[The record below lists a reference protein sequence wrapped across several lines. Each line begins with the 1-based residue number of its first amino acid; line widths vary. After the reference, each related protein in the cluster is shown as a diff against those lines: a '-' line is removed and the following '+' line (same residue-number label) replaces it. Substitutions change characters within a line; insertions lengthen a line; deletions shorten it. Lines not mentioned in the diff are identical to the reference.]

1 MEYRWNIGWFAIRNR
16 GFGKKKARERLSDFL
31 VLGLLMAAV
40 AEAIARVRSR
50 DSHDR
55 LF

>member
-1 MEYRWNIGWFAIRNR
+1 MEYRLVCNKKYR

-31 VLGLLMAAV
+31 VLGLLTAAV

-55 LF
+55 LL